1 MPARFLANICG
12 PNACGIAA
20 FATGVKGRPGFEG
33 TWRDAEDGQLSGNP
47 IAQGSVDSTIEI
59 ALDRDDVLLQKAH
72 QVVGDG
78 LVDLTESGIGSF
90 RNSEDPVK
98 VFQTGLGGF
107 S

>member
-1 MPARFLANICG
+1 MRNDFFLEEFRVVRN
-12 PNACGIAA
+12 
-20 FATGVKGRPGFEG
+20 K
-33 TWRDAEDGQLSGNP
+33 SGLFRNLGLGK
-47 IAQGSVDSTIEI
+47 ISLDLDEI

-78 LVDLTESGIGSF
+78 LVDLTESRIGSF